1 MGMFTSGAYDSF
13 KNRQQEHRK
22 NRAGA
27 RKDYNDWLTSQR
39 DAGIDVTSEM
49 ATNQFANIADNDYN
63 IMTGAPTK
71 MEMGAQLSAN
81 NTAAKDI
88 RRDSE
93 ISRFEQMKNRDTIF
107 NDALTKSFLTNQDSI
122 KAVDA
127 GRNSLGNNP
136 ELIAAYDEYVSS
148 IDVGDNRQSWLSE
161 YMNTNEVQSTI
172 TSLSEQ
178 GITDYKKFNPNAAPD
193 IQEKFN
199 EILERK
205 GNEKFRAAGSTILS
219 TAVASGGVVDETTL
233 RSQMDDANIP
243 KDFQD
248 TIILQMNGHNNTVND
263 KTATSLITALLSNVT
278 RIEDATF
285 EAQTKGASDAV
296 KANLRQLV
304 DSHNQTIQNT
314 AEQKVADKVDS
325 VLTMNNEDTKS
336 VMTNT
341 TLSPDE
347 RIKAIEEL
355 VGNDPTKDDVTIE
368 RIKRWVDTTASRQ
381 ELGFSQLHTQTQ
393 KTAAATAATGSAAAQ
408 AEGDKKVGEIAAS
421 LISTQGNSTQTA
433 IINQVAAAL
442 EPYYIGKDD
451 ARGIANVKK
460 AIQDGID
467 NSLGVDQIVAAASVY
482 MSLDSQNKDAIERSA
497 MINAGSPMPVGN
509 FMSIWNNSM
518 SAALIIEEESKKQ
531 AKSAIAIDTSEG
543 ALVDQNNIPTD
554 NFFEARAKIPNAIA
568 LLKGHIQAANA
579 NFNELNTDHKNTGL
593 FYNSYKIGEHQE
605 EINKHLQ
612 HLKNFQD
619 QATALLATLEAKAR
633 QLEIFENL
641 PATKQAMA
649 LVQQQ
654 QKNPSGNVTNAI
666 SGWQNSKY
674 YNANPVFV
682 K

>member
-81 NTAAKDI
+81 NTAARDI

-172 TSLSEQ
+172 TSLVGQ

-205 GNEKFRAAGSTILS
+205 GNESFRAAASTIFS
-219 TAVASGGVVDETTL
+219 TAVAAGGVVDETTL

-278 RIEDATF
+278 RIE
-285 EAQTKGASDAV
+285 G
-296 KANLRQLV
+296 
-304 DSHNQTIQNT
+304 
-314 AEQKVADKVDS
+314 
-325 VLTMNNEDTKS
+325 
-336 VMTNT
+336 
-341 TLSPDE
+341 
-347 RIKAIEEL
+347 
-355 VGNDPTKDDVTIE
+355 
-368 RIKRWVDTTASRQ
+368 
-381 ELGFSQLHTQTQ
+381 
-393 KTAAATAATGSAAAQ
+393 
-408 AEGDKKVGEIAAS
+408 
-421 LISTQGNSTQTA
+421 
-433 IINQVAAAL
+433 
-442 EPYYIGKDD
+442 
-451 ARGIANVKK
+451 
-460 AIQDGID
+460 
-467 NSLGVDQIVAAASVY
+467 
-482 MSLDSQNKDAIERSA
+482 
-497 MINAGSPMPVGN
+497 
-509 FMSIWNNSM
+509 
-518 SAALIIEEESKKQ
+518 
-531 AKSAIAIDTSEG
+531 
-543 ALVDQNNIPTD
+543 
-554 NFFEARAKIPNAIA
+554 
-568 LLKGHIQAANA
+568 
-579 NFNELNTDHKNTGL
+579 
-593 FYNSYKIGEHQE
+593 
-605 EINKHLQ
+605 
-612 HLKNFQD
+612 
-619 QATALLATLEAKAR
+619 
-633 QLEIFENL
+633 
-641 PATKQAMA
+641 
-649 LVQQQ
+649 
-654 QKNPSGNVTNAI
+654 
-666 SGWQNSKY
+666 
-674 YNANPVFV
+674 
-682 K
+682 

>member
-71 MEMGAQLSAN
+71 MEMGAQLTAN
-81 NTAAKDI
+81 NTAARDT

-172 TSLSEQ
+172 TSLVDQ

-205 GNEKFRAAGSTILS
+205 GNESFRASASTIFS
-219 TAVASGGVVDETTL
+219 TAVAAGGVVDETTL

-248 TIILQMNGHNNTVND
+248 TIIMQMNGHNNTVND

-304 DSHNQTIQNT
+304 DSHNQTILNT
-314 AEQKVADKVDS
+314 AEQKVADKVDA
-325 VLTMNNEDTKS
+325 VLTLNNKDTLS
-336 VMTNT
+336 VMANT
-341 TLSPDE
+341 TLSPDQ
-347 RIKAIEEL
+347 RIAAILVL

-368 RIKRWVDTTASRQ
+368 RIKRWVDINHSSQ
-381 ELGFSQLHTQTQ
+381 ELGFQQAHQ
-393 KTAAATAATGSAAAQ
+393 KAQVTATASAATGSAAAQ
-408 AEGDKKVGEIAAS
+408 SEGDEEVGKIAAS
-421 LISTQGNSTQTA
+421 LLGNNNNSTKSS

-442 EPYYIGKDD
+442 EPYYIGKKNTQ
-451 ARGIANVKK
+451 GIANIKLV
-460 AIQDGID
+460 IQSGID
-467 NSLGVDQIVAAASVY
+467 NGLGVDQIVQAASAY
-482 MSLDSQNKDAIERSA
+482 MTLDSSNKSAIERNA
-497 MINAGSPMPVGN
+497 QLTAGSPMPVSSFLSLWDKALSQAN
-509 FMSIWNNSM
+509 TTDVMVKSLANKAISIDTTSGALLDENNVITDNYLDAM
-518 SAALIIEEESKKQ
+518 SAIPQ
-531 AKSAIAIDTSEG
+531 AIAALTS
-543 ALVDQNNIPTD
+543 
-554 NFFEARAKIPNAIA
+554 
-568 LLKGHIQAANA
+568 HIQAANDDY
-579 NFNELNTDHKNTGL
+579 NELNTDHKKTGL
-593 FYNSYKIGEHQE
+593 FYNSYQIGENQKQ
-605 EINKHLQ
+605 INDHLQ
-612 HLKNFQD
+612 KLKNIQQ
-619 QATALLATLEAKAR
+619 QATELLKRLQDKQN
-633 QLEIFENL
+633 QLREV
-641 PATKQAMA
+641 TKTTDVANA
-649 LVQQQ
+649 ILVQMQ
-654 QKNPSGNVTNAI
+654 QKAPFNNQGVI
-666 SGWQNSKY
+666 SSWANSPL
-674 YNANPVFV
+674 YNGVPYTSP
-682 K
+682 